1 MIWVL
6 IFLAGLVISIV
17 KMAELQKRRK
27 NGERV
32 SLVGP
37 IIGIV
42 VFGVLL
48 ALALFLWFLTYQIMR
63 SM

>member
-17 KMAELQKRRK
+17 KMAELHKRRK

-37 IIGIV
+37 IIGIA